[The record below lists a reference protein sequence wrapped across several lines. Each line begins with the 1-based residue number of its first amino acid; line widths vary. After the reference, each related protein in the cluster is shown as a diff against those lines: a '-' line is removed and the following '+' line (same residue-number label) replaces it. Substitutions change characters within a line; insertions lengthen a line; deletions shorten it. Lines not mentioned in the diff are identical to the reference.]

1 MNREDLEAEL
11 DAAGFPG
18 ATAEL
23 NPTSSEAQSDEAV
36 ATATEHP
43 RPLEGE
49 KLVAALETWVTN
61 DWCEDWNQL
70 PNRDELLCLARKKPE
85 FAYATEQHM
94 RDLRAKFGTEESKRG
109 GRPRKPG

>member
-23 NPTSSEAQSDEAV
+23 DPTSSEAQSDEAV